1 MECNVSPSQRQR
13 QRKDTTGSAFAW
25 MAGTLALALML
36 ALGVAACG
44 LSGTGGTD
52 SAAPT
57 ATVTGGNCGTVA
69 TGPRPVQNTPTALSV
84 EQCFATALTHCRP
97 ATLLFTAGSLDTI
110 TTHALAVMPSSG
122 GGCHITDTRQTT
134 LAGNNNKGP
143 TTVLTCTTATLES
156 DGLHLS
162 GCQNG
167 EDFTVAGT
175 SGPNPVLSPVP
186 PA

>member
-1 MECNVSPSQRQR
+1 MERDVSPSRRHQGNARL
-13 QRKDTTGSAFAW
+13 TLAWAASAC
-25 MAGTLALALML
+25 ALALML
-36 ALGVAACG
+36 ALGLAACG
-44 LSGTGGTD
+44 ISGTGGAD
-52 SAAPT
+52 GAAPT

-69 TGPRPVQNTPTALSV
+69 TGPRPVQNTPSALTV
-84 EQCFATALTHCRP
+84 EQCFAAAFTHCRA
-97 ATLLFTAGSLDTI
+97 ATLLFTAGGLDTI
-110 TTHALAVMPSSG
+110 TTHALAVAPSPGS
-122 GGCHITDTRQTT
+122 GCHIADTRQTT
-134 LAGNNNKGP
+134 LAGSGNKGP

-175 SGPNPVLSPVP
+175 SGPKPVLSPVP

>member
-1 MECNVSPSQRQR
+1 MERNLLPIRR
-13 QRKDTTGSAFAW
+13 QRKDTERGTFAR
-25 MAGTLALALML
+25 MAGMLALALML

-44 LSGTGGTD
+44 LSGNGGAD
-52 SAAPT
+52 GAAPT
-57 ATVTGGNCGTVA
+57 ATAIGGNCGAVA
-69 TGPRPVQNTPTALSV
+69 TGPRPVQNTPSAVSV
-84 EQCFATALTHCRP
+84 EQCFAAALTHCQP

-110 TTHALAVMPSSG
+110 TTHALAVVPSPGS
-122 GGCHITDTRQTT
+122 GCHLADTRQTT
-134 LAGNNNKGP
+134 LVGSNNKGP

-175 SGPNPVLSPVP
+175 SAPPSPTASP
-186 PA
+186 SAAA